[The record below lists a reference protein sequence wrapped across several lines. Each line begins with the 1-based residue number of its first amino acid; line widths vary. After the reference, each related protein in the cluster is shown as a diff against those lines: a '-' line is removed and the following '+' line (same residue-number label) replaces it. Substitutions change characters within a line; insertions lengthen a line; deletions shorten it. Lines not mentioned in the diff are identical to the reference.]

1 MADRKVRKIAL
12 RQKRK
17 SRIRKHVFG
26 TQEKPRLTVFRSN
39 RHLYAQLVNDSIGN
53 TLVSVSSIKEAQV
66 VNKTVA
72 KSVGGL
78 LAEQAK
84 KQGIEKIVFDR
95 NGYRYHGVVRELAE
109 AVRTAGLKF

>member
-1 MADRKVRKIAL
+1 MADRKVKKIAL

-17 SRIRKHVFG
+17 GRIRKHVFG

-53 TLVSVSSIKEAQV
+53 TLVSVSSVKEGQV

-109 AVRTAGLKF
+109 TARAAGLKF

>member
-1 MADRKVRKIAL
+1 MADRKAKKNVL

-17 SRIRKHVFG
+17 NRIRKHVFG
-26 TQEKPRLTVFRSN
+26 TSEKPRLTVFRSN
-39 RHLYAQLVNDSIGN
+39 RHLYAQLVNDVVGN
-53 TLVSVSSIKEAQV
+53 TLVSVSSMKEGQV

-84 KQGIEKIVFDR
+84 KQGVEKIVFDR

-109 AVRTAGLKF
+109 AARTAGLKF